1 MISDQWP
8 VASGQQGT
16 DELTTDHRPP
26 TTDHR
31 PLVTDHSPLEEWDIP
46 RQRPDHWPPAT
57 EPLITE
63 YWTARVARQKAID
76 ASIAA
81 KADYEYLYDKPYED
95 RGRVRVAGPFT
106 VESVSPHRVLAVDE
120 NGDFVDGIAETKN
133 GYGGTI
139 DFAEVIL
146 ENLRTSG
153 VQQAHKED
161 RITFTSLTPWPGHL
175 VCAEGRGSKAAN
187 HWPPPPTTGH

>member
-26 TTDHR
+26 TTG
-31 PLVTDHSPLEEWDIP
+31 HSPLEEWEVP

-63 YWTARVARQKAID
+63 YWKARIARQREID
-76 ASIAA
+76 GSIARN
-81 KADYEYLYDKPYED
+81 ADYEYLYYKPYED
-95 RGRVRVAGPFT
+95 KSRVRVAGPFT

-120 NGDFVDGIAETKN
+120 NGEFVDGIAEIE
-133 GYGGTI
+133 GRI
-139 DFAEVIL
+139 RRDHR
-146 ENLRTSG
+146 LR
-153 VQQAHKED
+153 
-161 RITFTSLTPWPGHL
+161 PGHPRESHGPP
-175 VCAEGRGSKAAN
+175 ASSRPTKRIASPSPPSHPGPAAWSAPKAGSKVVSGQS
-187 HWPPPPTTGH
+187 PVPVQ